1 MQTARGAS
9 LNPSDDDGPESAGPV
24 GPAPRR
30 RRRIGFFALVLIAV
44 YVVDLVTKIVAV
56 DRLEGRP
63 PVEVVP
69 GVLELTLIRNPGAAF
84 GMATGF
90 TIVLSAI
97 AIVVCVVVAV
107 VARRLR
113 STVWAL
119 ALGLL
124 LGGALGNLTDR
135 MFRAPGPLRGHVIDF
150 LALPNWPV
158 FNIADSSIVVAACLV
173 ALQSFRG
180 IGVDGEKVVDD
191 EPRKRSRRRAATA
204 DTDADGT
211 ADPAPTKDR
220 TE

>member
-9 LNPSDDDGPESAGPV
+9 LNPSDDDRTESQDPTSAP
-24 GPAPRR
+24 PRR
-30 RRRIGFFALVLIAV
+30 RRLRLFALVLVTV

-69 GVLELTLIRNPGAAF
+69 GVLDLTLIRNPGAAF

-113 STVWAL
+113 SAVWAL

-135 MFRAPGPLRGHVIDF
+135 MFRQPGPLRGHVIDF

-180 IGVDGEKVVDD
+180 IGVDGRKVSDD
-191 EPRKRSRRRAATA
+191 AKTGDAKA
-204 DTDADGT
+204 D
-211 ADPAPTKDR
+211 APTKD
-220 TE
+220 EPAAGPSKDSSE